1 MLNFKKNRMKKHTFL
16 SFFDTVKYHPC
27 FSSLSHVQ
35 YGSTEIYFCK
45 RRRHDH

>member
-1 MLNFKKNRMKKHTFL
+1 MLNFKKKQNEETHFL

-35 YGSTEIYFCK
+35 YGEHRNIFL
-45 RRRHDH
+45 